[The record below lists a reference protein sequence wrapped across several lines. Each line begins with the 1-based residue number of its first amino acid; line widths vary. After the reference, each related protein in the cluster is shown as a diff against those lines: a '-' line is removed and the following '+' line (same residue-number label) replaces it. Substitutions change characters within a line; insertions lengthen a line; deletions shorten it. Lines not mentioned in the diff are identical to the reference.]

1 MFEIAELG
9 QTLSKEEFQ
18 KQEPELRVAL
28 LDLQTRLKATQRS
41 VLIIISGVDGAGK
54 GETVNLLHAWL
65 DPRFL
70 QAVAFDKPSD
80 EEQSRP
86 EYWRYWRKLPP
97 RGRIGIFF
105 GSWYT
110 MPIVDRVLKRQKKNA
125 FARAMQRVNA
135 TERMLAADGMLIVKF
150 WFHLSKEVQRRR
162 LKRLE
167 KDPETRWRVTGQD
180 WENFKRYDRFRE
192 VSAEAVEATNTPEAP
207 WVIVEGADANWRSI
221 FVVKHLVG
229 QLTTLLEDA
238 KRSARP
244 KPVPMPRPKKRPVT
258 ILDKLDLSLKAGK
271 NVKEELEHWA
281 AELNTVFRRAKRERF
296 STALVFE
303 GMDAAGKGG
312 AIRRITA
319 ALDARDYRIIPI
331 AAPSSEERAQQYLW
345 RFWRHMP
352 PDGKIAIFDR
362 SWYGRLLVERVEGF
376 AMGPEWQRAPAEI
389 NAFEEQ
395 LTVDGV
401 ILIKYWLHIDAAEQ
415 LRRFK
420 DREATPYK
428 QFKITEE
435 DWRNRERLAQYAV
448 AVNEMV
454 EKTSTQFAPWTLVE
468 ANDKAYARIKVLR
481 TMVERLREA
490 LEAH

>member
-9 QTLSKEEFQ
+9 QTLSKEEFHA
-18 KQEPELRVAL
+18 QELELRVAL
-28 LDLQTRLKATQRS
+28 LDLQTRLKVTNAS

-54 GETVNLLHAWL
+54 GETVNLLHEWF

-70 QAVAFDKPSD
+70 QAMAFDKPSD
-80 EEQSRP
+80 EERSRP

-110 MPIVDRVLKRQKKNA
+110 TPIVDRALKRKKKNA
-125 FARAMQRVNA
+125 FARAMQRINA
-135 TERMLAADGMLIVKF
+135 TEKMLADDGVLIVKF
-150 WFHLSKEVQRRR
+150 WFHLSKQAQKRR

-167 KDPETRWRVTGQD
+167 KDPETRWRVTDQD
-180 WENFKRYDRFRE
+180 WENFTRYDWFRE
-192 VSAEAVEATNTPEAP
+192 VSTEAVQATNTPEAP
-207 WVIVEGADANWRSI
+207 WVIVEGADANWRSL
-221 FVVKHLVG
+221 FVVKHLQA
-229 QLTTLLEDA
+229 QLTTLLKHAENF
-238 KRSARP
+238 RRP
-244 KPVPMPRPKKRPVT
+244 KPVPMTAPKKRPLT

-271 NVKEELEHWA
+271 NVKEELAHWR
-281 AELNTVFRRAKRERF
+281 AELNTVSRRAKQEQF
-296 STALVFE
+296 STVLVFE

-319 ALDARDYRIIPI
+319 SLDARDYHIIPI
-331 AAPSSEERAQQYLW
+331 AAPSSEERAQHYLW
-345 RFWRHMP
+345 RFWRNMP
-352 PDGKIAIFDR
+352 PHGKITIFDR

-376 AMGPEWQRAPAEI
+376 ATEPEWMRAPAEI

-395 LTVDGV
+395 LTADGV
-401 ILIKYWLHIDAAEQ
+401 ILIKFWLHIDAAEQ

-435 DWRNRERLAQYAV
+435 DWRNREKLAQYAV

-454 EKTSTQFAPWTLVE
+454 EKTSTQFAPWTMVE

-481 TMVERLREA
+481 TMAERLREK
-490 LEAH
+490 LG